1 MKSDNNTPENTS
13 IKSAK
18 SSTKFKKIIDS
29 LFDTPS
35 LNSLLIDSF
44 FEEYPNR
51 DMTKETYEENIQRRE
66 ALIRKSNF
74 RPLYFATFLIC
85 SLLFL
90 LVSYIYYHEA
100 CLVYRSNLAEVP
112 SYFTFYLKLKQ
123 DILCIMLLVDVCIG
137 ALALSIF
144 TSLRQET
151 LGNLEAHIYAY
162 ERFVL
167 RHNVE
172 EDMYESSIQ
181 MSYKYLDQYYRET
194 REQATRG
201 FRITVG
207 VCVIG
212 AAIVIIGVILMVFKI
227 TTAAYVTTASGV
239 IIEFIS
245 SIFFHLY
252 NKTIQSMG
260 NYHNKLILSQNVAI
274 ALKITDSIEGTE
286 KNTVKVDMIKA
297 LTADINQHIN
307 SNKPVD

>member
-1 MKSDNNTPENTS
+1 MKSENTPQKNTS
-13 IKSAK
+13 FKSAK
-18 SSTKFKKIIDS
+18 TSTQFKRLVDS
-29 LFDTPS
+29 L
-35 LNSLLIDSF
+35 

-51 DMTKETYEENIQRRE
+51 DMSKETYETNIQLRE
-66 ALIRKSNF
+66 ALIRN
-74 RPLYFATFLIC
+74 
-85 SLLFL
+85 
-90 LVSYIYYHEA
+90 
-100 CLVYRSNLAEVP
+100 SNLTPYYLATLIFSSMLFFTMSFFFYEKWISHYFHTNITEVP
-112 SYFTFYLKLKQ
+112 SYFIFYIKDYPELF
-123 DILCIMLLVDVCIG
+123 CVLLLIAVSSGV
-137 ALALSIF
+137 LFLSIF
-144 TSLRQET
+144 TLKRQAK
-151 LGNLEAHIYAY
+151 LGDLEAHIYAY

-167 RHNVE
+167 RQNVE

-181 MSYKYLDQYYRET
+181 MSYKYLDQYYHET

-227 TTAAYVTTASGV
+227 TTAAYITTASGV

-274 ALKITDSIEGTE
+274 ALKISDSIEGPD
-286 KNTVKVDMIKA
+286 KNSVKVDMIKA

-307 SNKPVD
+307 SNKPAE